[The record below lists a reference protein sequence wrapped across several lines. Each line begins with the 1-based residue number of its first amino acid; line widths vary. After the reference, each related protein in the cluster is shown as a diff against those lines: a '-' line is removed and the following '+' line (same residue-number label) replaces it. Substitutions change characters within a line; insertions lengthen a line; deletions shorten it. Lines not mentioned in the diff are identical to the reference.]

1 MNRRTLPR
9 TLLRGG
15 IPAAA
20 VAALA
25 LAGTW
30 SASADTAAYNG
41 YDAGGDGWYETFGF
55 DADADG
61 IEDTWT
67 FDTDNDGAVESV
79 AVDTDDDGRPD
90 AWGFDADTDGYV
102 EEVAL
107 DTTADARPD
116 VWGTDTDADGAI
128 DRQSS
133 DTDDDGYADVTVAT
147 DMPESTDP
155 FTVTFVLDV
164 LHTDAGGWDAWTPR
178 FAYGSGYGYDAEAAA
193 QDEAGVPEHVG
204 AEPVAAANST
214 TTAPAAT
221 PDVMV
226 MASAQ
231 G

>member
-67 FDTDNDGAVESV
+67 FDTDDDGAIESV

-90 AWGFDADTDGYV
+90 A
-102 EEVAL
+102 
-107 DTTADARPD
+107 
-116 VWGTDTDADGAI
+116 
-128 DRQSS
+128 
-133 DTDDDGYADVTVAT
+133 
-147 DMPESTDP
+147 
-155 FTVTFVLDV
+155 
-164 LHTDAGGWDAWTPR
+164 
-178 FAYGSGYGYDAEAAA
+178 
-193 QDEAGVPEHVG
+193 
-204 AEPVAAANST
+204 
-214 TTAPAAT
+214 
-221 PDVMV
+221 
-226 MASAQ
+226 
-231 G
+231 